1 MSTRSL
7 LAIALISVVG
17 FTGCKSVY
25 STVYS
30 NKKNSFKPPVAVAKN
45 ELKSA
50 ETLNA
55 LQDPAAGAPAMG
67 GDQNALPGIPG
78 LEAAPAAPAPAAD
91 PAAAPAI
98 PGL

>member
-1 MSTRSL
+1 MSSRSI
-7 LAIALISVVG
+7 LALALISVVG

-50 ETLNA
+50 EVLNA
-55 LQDPAAGAPAMG
+55 LVDPTGGAMPAMSAP
-67 GDQNALPGIPG
+67 QNALPGIPG
-78 LEAAPAAPAPAAD
+78 LEVAPPAAPTD

-98 PGL
+98 PGLN